1 MKRAGN
7 FLLKGLLKGVAL
19 LPFPILYFFSDIIFL
34 LLFYVVRYRRK
45 LVLRNLTDSFPDKTE
60 KEVRR
65 IRSRFYR
72 NFADYIVETLKLGH
86 ISDRAIRKRV
96 KFENDELLTRLIKS
110 GRSIVIY
117 FSHCGNWEWTTSVS
131 LLHSECSNVVLGQV
145 YRPLRSKFADSYML
159 GLRSRFGTKN
169 YPKAKVLR
177 ELLRAG
183 ADGKITVTGFMS
195 DQKPSHGD
203 RVHILR
209 FLNHPT
215 AVITGTETLA
225 RKLDMAVVYW
235 DMHKDRRG
243 YYTITNR
250 LIAESLAD
258 KPDFYATDSYI
269 TMLEKTIERQ
279 PAIWLWTH
287 NRWKHKVEIP
297 DSQ

>member
-1 MKRAGN
+1 MKRAGS

-19 LPFPILYFFSDIIFL
+19 LPFPVLYFFADIIFL

-65 IRSRFYR
+65 IRRRFYR

-86 ISDRAIRKRV
+86 ISDRTIRKRV
-96 KFENDELLTRLIKS
+96 SFENDELLTRLIAS
-110 GRSIVIY
+110 GRSIVVY
-117 FSHCGNWEWTTSVS
+117 FSHCGNWEWGTSAS
-131 LLHSECSNVVLGQV
+131 LLHSDCDNVVFGQV
-145 YRPLRSKFADSYML
+145 YRPLRNKFTDSYML
-159 GLRSRFGTKN
+159 GLRSRFGNKS

-235 DMHKDRRG
+235 DMTKDRRG
-243 YYTITNR
+243 HYTITNR

-269 TMLEKTIERQ
+269 SMLEKTIERQ

-287 NRWKHKVEIP
+287 NRWKHKVEMP
-297 DSQ
+297 DNL

>member
-19 LPFPILYFFSDIIFL
+19 MPFPILYFFSDIIFL

-60 KEVRR
+60 KEVRH